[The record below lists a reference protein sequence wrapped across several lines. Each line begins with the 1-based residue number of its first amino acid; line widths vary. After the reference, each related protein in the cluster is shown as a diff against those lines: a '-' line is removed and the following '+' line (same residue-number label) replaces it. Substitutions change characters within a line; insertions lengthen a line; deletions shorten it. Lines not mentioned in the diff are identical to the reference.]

1 MPLLSYSLQGSD
13 VSRYKVVYFRL
24 KRRWRKSP
32 GNCSGLVVYTV
43 ESVKNSRF
51 CAVECLG
58 VIPLDSRVVCSVVK
72 RNERVHLIIR
82 VKVCQFM
89 SFLLQKS
96 IPVHFSQPLYNA
108 PLK

>member
-1 MPLLSYSLQGSD
+1 M
-13 VSRYKVVYFRL
+13 
-24 KRRWRKSP
+24 
-32 GNCSGLVVYTV
+32 N
-43 ESVKNSRF
+43 NSRF

-96 IPVHFSQPLYNA
+96 IPVHFSQPLYNEVYSSYKQKSCA
-108 PLK
+108 WLMS